1 VSLTACP
8 ECSRQIST
16 AAFSCP
22 GCGHPAP
29 AALVPPR
36 RRRIDWLVP
45 AIAAGGLLASLAGG
59 SVMWRAFHAY
69 QHAGAHAH
77 PPRVEVVHAIEVHRM
92 RHPLP
97 PPVVDFAVE
106 HTVEAFEMGEVDELP
121 RIQNA
126 REVSRMISRVY
137 PPGLRDAGVTGHVVA
152 RFQVTERGSV
162 DPATID
168 IQAATHSGF
177 SDSAR
182 MVVQRMRFEPA
193 VVDGHPVSTWMTVP
207 ITFAL
212 PR

>member
-1 VSLTACP
+1 MSLTACP

-22 GCGHPAP
+22 GCGHPAQP

-45 AIAAGGLLASLAGG
+45 AIAAGGLLASLVGVTA
-59 SVMWRAFHAY
+59 MRAAFQGFH
-69 QHAGAHAH
+69 GAHAH

-106 HTVEAFEMGEVDELP
+106 HSVEAFEMGEVDELP

-126 REVSRMISRVY
+126 REVSRMVSRVY

-182 MVVQRMRFEPA
+182 MVVERMRFEPA
-193 VVDGHPVSTWMTVP
+193 VIDGHPVSTWMTVP
-207 ITFAL
+207 MTFAL